1 MLATQRW
8 KQMVQAEH
16 AQSERAMGG
25 VSPPEDRWRP
35 YAQQFKSD
43 PRRTGDGLV
52 NRLLEEVAP
61 HHTLLDVGA
70 GGGRL
75 ALPAAIHCRSVV
87 AVEPSPS
94 MGEVLRQQ
102 ASESSI
108 SNVSVVQARWEEAE
122 VEPADLVLCAHVLY
136 VVADIEPFVR
146 KLEDHARERVLVVL
160 FNAPPQSQ
168 IHALWEQIH
177 GEARIPL
184 PSLPELQ
191 AVLGQM
197 GIDAKVEMLAAQ
209 PAGGFDDVQQALELL
224 ARRLYLEPG
233 SPQMATLENML
244 PDLLEESDGTLIVR
258 GSQPLLPGLVSWR
271 SPRRM
276 TGQPA

>member
-52 NRLLEEVAP
+52 NRLREEVAP

-136 VVADIEPFVR
+136 VVADIETLRAEVGRPR
-146 KLEDHARERVLVVL
+146 QR
-160 FNAPPQSQ
+160 
-168 IHALWEQIH
+168 
-177 GEARIPL
+177 
-184 PSLPELQ
+184 
-191 AVLGQM
+191 
-197 GIDAKVEMLAAQ
+197 
-209 PAGGFDDVQQALELL
+209 AGPRGTF
-224 ARRLYLEPG
+224 RCS
-233 SPQMATLENML
+233 SPVPNSCPVGA
-244 PDLLEESDGTLIVR
+244 D
-258 GSQPLLPGLVSWR
+258 
-271 SPRRM
+271 PR
-276 TGQPA
+276 

>member
-1 MLATQRW
+1 
-8 KQMVQAEH
+8 
-16 AQSERAMGG
+16 
-25 VSPPEDRWRP
+25 
-35 YAQQFKSD
+35 
-43 PRRTGDGLV
+43 
-52 NRLLEEVAP
+52 
-61 HHTLLDVGA
+61 
-70 GGGRL
+70 
-75 ALPAAIHCRSVV
+75 
-87 AVEPSPS
+87 

-108 SNVSVVQARWEEAE
+108 SNVSVVQTRWEEAE

-184 PSLPELQ
+184 PSLPEFQ